1 MAPLGT
7 LFKLGSNIRA
17 NIIEKIP
24 AENICNTD
32 NIIGFDFLAKQ
43 AMEII
48 CDANSTALKRV
59 SQSPMFISKC
69 IPGFKLS
76 INIPI
81 RETTAETRVFNLGFV
96 LNTFQ
101 YINGSIIT

>member
-1 MAPLGT
+1 MALLGII
-7 LFKLGSNIRA
+7 FKLGSNIKA

-48 CDANSTALKRV
+48 CDANS
-59 SQSPMFISKC
+59 
-69 IPGFKLS
+69 LS
-76 INIPI
+76 IRFIY
-81 RETTAETRVFNLGFV
+81 ALM
-96 LNTFQ
+96 
-101 YINGSIIT
+101 